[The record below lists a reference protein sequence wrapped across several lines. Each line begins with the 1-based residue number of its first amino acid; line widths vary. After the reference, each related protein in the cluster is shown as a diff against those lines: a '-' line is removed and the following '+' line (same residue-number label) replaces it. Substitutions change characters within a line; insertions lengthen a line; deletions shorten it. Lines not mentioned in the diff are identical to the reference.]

1 MTTCPISLRGKAL
14 HVSLNVSG
22 IDSGLLGGGSVK
34 VEVLDEKF
42 VPVPG
47 YTLAECQPIQSGLR
61 QPVVWASKPAVE
73 ASPLVTGPADSDGSG
88 QAEAEGGVAPQRV
101 RVRVTFGG
109 EHPGNVRL
117 YAIQLSTS
125 AMEALPEPQTARD
138 GSDGATA
145 AVEHREPEPQE
156 QQQHDEQG
164 WTRVDSADAPPQT
177 TAPSAEPSA
186 EMTAWLATHKL
197 SKYAAPLAAVGADEP
212 AFLRGTTAEELREM
226 GVEMPA
232 LHARAL
238 DRAIAEL

>member
-1 MTTCPISLRGKAL
+1 MTSRPLKEGLCDAALPHARPGRDERTSQRIERAIARASLRE
-14 HVSLNVSG
+14 SL
-22 IDSGLLGGGSVK
+22 L
-34 VEVLDEKF
+34 
-42 VPVPG
+42 
-47 YTLAECQPIQSGLR
+47 C
-61 QPVVWASKPAVE
+61 ASNK
-73 ASPLVTGPADSDGSG
+73 
-88 QAEAEGGVAPQRV
+88 
-101 RVRVTFGG
+101 
-109 EHPGNVRL
+109 PGNVRL

-177 TAPSAEPSA
+177 TAPSAEPFA